1 MNGFPP
7 WTLWGA
13 GLSALGALIAIILAY
28 IAQTPR
34 FLKRTGLTVYRLDL
48 QVRSFTGYALA
59 LLLLAMG
66 FFLAGVPLGPQ
77 PSGESVVVVATPTP
91 TPPSGEP
98 AVMTTPDS
106 DALTALPAAVT
117 PESGAFPGL
126 PPELQTPTN
135 EATNGSNLV
144 EDEANAP
151 TPPIVPPTGTATAGP
166 TTAATTTPAATA
178 TTTPTSTPTLTPTPT
193 QTPTPTMTPTPIE
206 GQTAVINTQGS
217 NVWVRRMPG
226 GQTLFLVSDREVVIL
241 LPGRANQGGLLWREI
256 SNLDGLTG
264 WIQADFLAEN
274 NP

>member
-1 MNGFPP
+1 M
-7 WTLWGA
+7 
-13 GLSALGALIAIILAY
+13 GLSALGALLAIVLAY
-28 IAQTPR
+28 IAQMPR
-34 FLKRTGLTVYRLDL
+34 FLKRTGLSVYRLDL

-77 PSGESVVVVATPTP
+77 PAGEVVVVATPTS

-98 AVMTTPDS
+98 AVMLTPEMD
-106 DALTALPAAVT
+106 DLTPLPAAFT
-117 PESGAFPGL
+117 PETGAFPGV
-126 PPELQTPTN
+126 PPELQTPSSEG
-135 EATNGSNLV
+135 EAGSDAAEGETV
-144 EDEANAP
+144 TP
-151 TPPIVPPTGTATAGP
+151 TPPVVAATGTATAAP
-166 TTAATTTPAATA
+166 LATAAATAAATA
-178 TTTPTSTPTLTPTPT
+178 TATPTNTPTLTPTPT

-241 LPGRANQGGLLWREI
+241 LPGRANQGGVLWREI

-264 WIQADFLAEN
+264 WIQAEFLAEN

>member
-1 MNGFPP
+1 M
-7 WTLWGA
+7 
-13 GLSALGALIAIILAY
+13 GLSALGALLAIILAY
-28 IAQTPR
+28 VAQMPR
-34 FLKRTGLTVYRLDL
+34 FLKRIGLSVYRLDL

-77 PSGESVVVVATPTP
+77 PSGEAVVVVATPTP

-98 AVMTTPDS
+98 AAMTTL
-106 DALTALPAAVT
+106 DADDLTALPAAVT
-117 PESGAFPGL
+117 PETGAFPGL
-126 PPELQTPTN
+126 PPELQTPTS
-135 EATNGSNLV
+135 ETDTGSGAVEGETATPT
-144 EDEANAP
+144 AP
-151 TPPIVPPTGTATAGP
+151 VVAATDTATA
-166 TTAATTTPAATA
+166 APAATA
-178 TTTPTSTPTLTPTPT
+178 TATLAATATATLTNTPTLTPTPT

-206 GQTAVINTQGS
+206 GQTGVISTQGS

-226 GQTLFLVSDREVVIL
+226 GQTIFLVSDREVVIL